1 MNTMDRS
8 QIQAQVVE
16 CLKSAC
22 SRPDGDFGPG
32 RFLVAELGLD
42 SIDLVDLIYHLEK
55 RFGITIKMGDF
66 EREARRRT
74 QGEFEVGSVLTP
86 AGRASLKLMMPEVP
100 PERIREGLTL
110 SEIPLLFTVGSL
122 VGMVESKLRNAP

>member
-1 MNTMDRS
+1 MNTLDS
-8 QIQAQVVE
+8 AQIEAQVVA

-22 SRPDGDFGPG
+22 ARPDGDFGLG
-32 RFLVAELGLD
+32 RFLVTDLGLD

-55 RFGITIKMGDF
+55 TFGITIKMGDF

-74 QGEFEVGSVLTP
+74 QGDFEVESVLTP
-86 AGRASLKLMMPEVP
+86 AGRESLKLLMPEVP
-100 PERIREGLTL
+100 PEKIREGLTL

-122 VGMVESKLRNAP
+122 VGMVESKLRSAR